1 MKVLVIGGGMYGCH
15 IALMLKNKN
24 IEVDLFEKNKELFLE
39 SSGNNQYRLHQGFHY
54 ARNYITRNQSK
65 KGFLFFL
72 NLYGEF
78 TNKIR
83 ENYYFVPKENSLID
97 FGTYISI
104 FTNEKYDFKILSN
117 EKFSFLDKIE
127 GGFQVNERVID
138 VDGLRKMFSI
148 ELQNVIKYE
157 HEVSTSDLTELKSK
171 YDYIIDCTWGRL
183 LKNFKCE
190 YELTHLCYVRAKTK
204 NHPAITLVDG
214 PLWSLYP
221 TTEDNIYTLSS
232 VLNTPLFK
240 HRYLDE
246 ILNYKLDLTEDFLL
260 SNYQKMVA
268 EVEKYYKNYN
278 NEFSL
283 EGHQISIKTKPVGNS
298 DPRDCRIFKND
309 NLISVFSGKIDTF
322 YIAEDYINK
331 LLK

>member
-15 IALMLKNKN
+15 LALSLKNKN

-39 SSGNNQYRLHQGFHY
+39 SSGKNQYRLHQGFHY

-65 KGFLFFL
+65 KGFDIFL

-78 TNKIR
+78 TKKVIK
-83 ENYYFVPKENSLID
+83 NYYFVPMENSLID

-104 FTNEKYDFKILSN
+104 FSNEKYDFEVLSK
-117 EKFSFLDKIE
+117 EKFDFLHEIE
-127 GGFQVNERVID
+127 GGFQVDERVID
-138 VDGLRKMFSI
+138 VDGLRKMFSV
-148 ELQNVIKYE
+148 ELRNIIKYE
-157 HEVSTSDLTELKSK
+157 HEVSPSDLTVLKSK

-183 LKNFKCE
+183 LNNFECE

-204 NHPAITLVDG
+204 KHPAITLVDG
-214 PLWSLYP
+214 PLWSIYP

-232 VLNTPLFK
+232 VLNTPLLK
-240 HRYLDE
+240 HRYLYK
-246 ILNYKLDLTEDFLL
+246 ILNYKSVLTEEFLL
-260 SNYQKMVA
+260 SNYEKMVN
-268 EVEKYYKNYN
+268 EVEKYYKNYSK
-278 NEFSL
+278 EFSI
-283 EGHQISIKTKPVGNS
+283 EGHQISIKTKPIGNS

-309 NLISVFSGKIDTF
+309 NVISIFSGKIDTF

-331 LLK
+331 LMK

>member
-15 IALMLKNKN
+15 LALSLKNKN
-24 IEVDLFEKNKELFLE
+24 IEEDLFEKNKELFLE
-39 SSGNNQYRLHQGFHY
+39 SSGKNQYRLHQGFHY

-65 KGFLFFL
+65 KGFDIFL

-78 TNKIR
+78 TKKVSK
-83 ENYYFVPKENSLID
+83 NYYFVPKENSLID
-97 FGTYISI
+97 FGTYMSI
-104 FTNEKYDFKILSN
+104 FSNEKYDFEVLSK
-117 EKFSFLDKIE
+117 EKFDFLNGIE
-127 GGFQVNERVID
+127 GGFLVDERVID
-138 VDGLRKMFSI
+138 VDGLREMFSE
-148 ELQNVIKYE
+148 ELRDVIKYE
-157 HEVSTSDLTELKSK
+157 SEVLPSGLGVLKSK

-183 LKNFKCE
+183 LKPFECK
-190 YELTHLCYVRAKTK
+190 YELTHLCYVKSKTK

-221 TTEDNIYTLSS
+221 TSKDYIYTLSS
-232 VLNTPLFK
+232 VVNTPLFK
-240 HRYLDE
+240 DGNLDE
-246 ILNYKLDLTEDFLL
+246 ILNYKSKLTEDYLL
-260 SNYQKMVA
+260 SNYDKMVV
-268 EVEKYYKNYN
+268 EVEKNYKKYS

-283 EGHQISIKTKPVGNS
+283 EGHQVSIKTKPIGNS

-309 NLISVFSGKIDTF
+309 NVISIFSGKIDTF